1 MYTKEEIKNMKYR
14 ELERAF
20 FKLLNSMDLFTIEK
34 KDEAYKEMHWIENR
48 MRGFE
53 I

>member
-20 FKLLNSMDLFTIEK
+20 FKLLNNMDLFTVEK
-34 KDEAYKEMHWIENR
+34 REEAYKEMHWIENR